1 MEDMEIGQTA
11 KVLQDE
17 PVPADLVFLTTGEES
32 GECYLAADLT
42 GKPI

>member
-1 MEDMEIGQTA
+1 MEIGQTA

-32 GECYLAADLT
+32 GDCYLDTADLDSE
-42 GKPI
+42 PI